1 MNLYSTSIWWKRMN
15 TQRTLIYM
23 QFLCQNASLNLSQKF
38 FYMPFIEKNKSFKW
52 NAAARDDLKDYNLDD
67 LSI

>member
-1 MNLYSTSIWWKRMN
+1 
-15 TQRTLIYM
+15 M
-23 QFLCQNASLNLSQKF
+23 QFLCQNASLNLSQKI

>member
-1 MNLYSTSIWWKRMN
+1 M
-15 TQRTLIYM
+15 YM